1 MLVTDWGDLDHVNDL
16 HMAIPGIIIGMQE
29 TWNPEH
35 IPDETEMLHRI
46 SRLEY
51 HDASGELLDIP
62 THASHSACFQWNQL
76 ITWLE
81 LDDGQ
86 GGVSTEILQTIPG
99 LLPEN
104 ERPDDA
110 SRTLQDESKTPSLA
124 ESRRMLLRYLEH
136 HIVLGETADHLLQ
149 ASARRISAITATAG
163 PRNAGNAAAF
173 RIAIEGQRLLN
184 RVGLQ
189 LASETGIT
197 DTLQPN
203 TTSQHNDE
211 ANLAEALEIW
221 MEAYA
226 TQWSTVSRDSELR
239 RLQDTVRE
247 LTDYLRFQSV

>member
-16 HMAIPGIIIGMQE
+16 HMAIPGIIIGTQE

-104 ERPDDA
+104 ERPDD
-110 SRTLQDESKTPSLA
+110 
-124 ESRRMLLRYLEH
+124 
-136 HIVLGETADHLLQ
+136 G
-149 ASARRISAITATAG
+149 
-163 PRNAGNAAAF
+163 
-173 RIAIEGQRLLN
+173 
-184 RVGLQ
+184 
-189 LASETGIT
+189 
-197 DTLQPN
+197 
-203 TTSQHNDE
+203 
-211 ANLAEALEIW
+211 
-221 MEAYA
+221 
-226 TQWSTVSRDSELR
+226 
-239 RLQDTVRE
+239 
-247 LTDYLRFQSV
+247 

>member
-16 HMAIPGIIIGMQE
+16 HMAIPGIIIGTQE

-51 HDASGELLDIP
+51 HDASGELLDILAR
-62 THASHSACFQWNQL
+62 ASHAASFEWNHL

-86 GGVSTEILQTIPG
+86 GGVNTGVLQTIPG

-110 SRTLQDESKTPSLA
+110 IRTLRDESKTPSLA

-136 HIVLGETADHLLQ
+136 RITLDETSGHLLRVC
-149 ASARRISAITATAG
+149 ARQIATIVAATGLQATA
-163 PRNAGNAAAF
+163 NAAAL

-184 RVGLQ
+184 QVGLR
-189 LASETGIT
+189 LAPMPES
-197 DTLQPN
+197 
-203 TTSQHNDE
+203 
-211 ANLAEALEIW
+211 
-221 MEAYA
+221 
-226 TQWSTVSRDSELR
+226 STPCS
-239 RLQDTVRE
+239 
-247 LTDYLRFQSV
+247 

>member
-16 HMAIPGIIIGMQE
+16 HMAIPGIIIGTQE

-110 SRTLQDESKTPSLA
+110 IRTLQDESQIPSLA
-124 ESRRMLLRYLEH
+124 ESRR
-136 HIVLGETADHLLQ
+136 
-149 ASARRISAITATAG
+149 
-163 PRNAGNAAAF
+163 
-173 RIAIEGQRLLN
+173 
-184 RVGLQ
+184 
-189 LASETGIT
+189 
-197 DTLQPN
+197 
-203 TTSQHNDE
+203 
-211 ANLAEALEIW
+211 
-221 MEAYA
+221 
-226 TQWSTVSRDSELR
+226 
-239 RLQDTVRE
+239 
-247 LTDYLRFQSV
+247 

>member
-16 HMAIPGIIIGMQE
+16 HMAIPGIIIGTQE

-86 GGVSTEILQTIPG
+86 GGVNTEILQTIPG

-110 SRTLQDESKTPSLA
+110 IRTLQDESKTPSLA
-124 ESRRMLLRYLEH
+124 ESRRMLLRYLKH
-136 HIVLGETADHLLQ
+136 HITLDETSGHLLRVCARQIATIVAATGPQ
-149 ASARRISAITATAG
+149 AT
-163 PRNAGNAAAF
+163 
-173 RIAIEGQRLLN
+173 
-184 RVGLQ
+184 
-189 LASETGIT
+189 
-197 DTLQPN
+197 
-203 TTSQHNDE
+203 
-211 ANLAEALEIW
+211 
-221 MEAYA
+221 
-226 TQWSTVSRDSELR
+226 
-239 RLQDTVRE
+239 
-247 LTDYLRFQSV
+247 

>member
-1 MLVTDWGDLDHVNDL
+1 MLITDWGDLDHVNDL
-16 HMAIPGIIIGMQE
+16 HMAIPGIIIGTQE

-86 GGVSTEILQTIPG
+86 GGVNTEILQTIPG

-110 SRTLQDESKTPSLA
+110 IRTLQDESKTPSLA
-124 ESRRMLLRYLEH
+124 ESRRMLLRYLKH
-136 HIVLGETADHLLQ
+136 HITLDETSGHLLRVC
-149 ASARRISAITATAG
+149 ARQIATIVAATGLQATA
-163 PRNAGNAAAF
+163 NAAAL

-184 RVGLQ
+184 QVGLR
-189 LASETGIT
+189 LAPMPES
-197 DTLQPN
+197 
-203 TTSQHNDE
+203 
-211 ANLAEALEIW
+211 
-221 MEAYA
+221 
-226 TQWSTVSRDSELR
+226 STPCS
-239 RLQDTVRE
+239 
-247 LTDYLRFQSV
+247 

>member
-1 MLVTDWGDLDHVNDL
+1 MLVTDWGDLDHVNDQ
-16 HMAIPGIIIGMQE
+16 HMAIPGMIIGMQE

-62 THASHSACFQWNQL
+62 THASHSACFQWNHL

-110 SRTLQDESKTPSLA
+110 SRTLQDESQIPSLA
-124 ESRRMLLRYLEH
+124 ESRLILLRYLKH
-136 HIVLGETADHLLQ
+136 HITLDETSGHLLRVC
-149 ASARRISAITATAG
+149 ARRNRHDRRRHRTTG
-163 PRNAGNAAAF
+163 HMNAAAL

-189 LASETGIT
+189 LASDVGVI
-197 DTLQPN
+197 DSLQSSAA
-203 TTSQHNDE
+203 SQHDDT
-211 ANLAEALEIW
+211 ARLAEALEIW

-226 TQWSTVSRDSELR
+226 AQWSTVSRDSELR

-247 LTDYLRFQSV
+247 LMDYLRFQSV